1 MSGAAWGSQQENGGC
16 VWRYV
21 PLMLQKSGYTSE
33 DDHMEHENPGR
44 LTAGSPENTGPP
56 RSSENHSTPNPHL
69 QVPAGVIMEV
79 WFRSFSFL
87 NG

>member
-1 MSGAAWGSQQENGGC
+1 MGEG

-21 PLMLQKSGYTSE
+21 PLMLQKSGATSE

-56 RSSENHSTPNPHL
+56 RSSENHRL
-69 QVPAGVIMEV
+69 QTLIFRFQPLILGECNHGGLVQNHVP
-79 WFRSFSFL
+79 F
-87 NG
+87 